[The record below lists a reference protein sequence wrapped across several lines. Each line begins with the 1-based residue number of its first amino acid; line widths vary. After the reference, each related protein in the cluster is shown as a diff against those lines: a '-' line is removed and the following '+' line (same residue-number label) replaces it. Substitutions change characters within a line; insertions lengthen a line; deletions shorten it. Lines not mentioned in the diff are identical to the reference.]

1 MQDLNKIE
9 TCIISLQEAIN
20 HWLLLQ
26 PNVFKRIQLA
36 QLKIYPKKT
45 NTLLFDEYPRTV
57 AKCINF
63 VFLSTF

>member
-36 QLKIYPKKT
+36 QLKIYPKKNKHT
-45 NTLLFDEYPRTV
+45 AF
-57 AKCINF
+57 
-63 VFLSTF
+63 